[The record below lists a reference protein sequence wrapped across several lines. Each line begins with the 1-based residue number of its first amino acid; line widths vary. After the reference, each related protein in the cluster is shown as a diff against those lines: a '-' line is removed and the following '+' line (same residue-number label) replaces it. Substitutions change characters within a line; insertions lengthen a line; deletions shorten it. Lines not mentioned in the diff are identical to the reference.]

1 MQSKK
6 DRIPHAAVL
15 AANLFFGVNFSAV
28 QYMTSHHMSAFA
40 INLTRVL
47 ASVFLFWLLILFFP
61 ISDKGIQ
68 RKDWAR
74 LFVCALTG
82 IVINQ
87 LLFIKG
93 LSMTL
98 SIHAAL
104 LILVTPIFIHFAAIV
119 TGQEKFTWR
128 VAMGVG
134 LGVGGATILALGKQ
148 HNQTASQIWLGD
160 LYIVINAIS
169 YAFYFVWVKP
179 LMQTYSSVH
188 IMRWLFTLGLPFM
201 IVFGGQDLMQ
211 VDFNHFQGKD
221 WAILSMI
228 VIGATFLAYLFNIY
242 GIKKLGAGTTG
253 MYIYTQPIFATLI
266 GVFILGEKITLTTG
280 VAALIIV
287 TGVWLVTS
295 QKRDKA

>member
-1 MQSKK
+1 
-6 DRIPHAAVL
+6 
-15 AANLFFGVNFSAV
+15 
-28 QYMTSHHMSAFA
+28 
-40 INLTRVL
+40 
-47 ASVFLFWLLILFFP
+47 
-61 ISDKGIQ
+61 
-68 RKDWAR
+68 
-74 LFVCALTG
+74 
-82 IVINQ
+82 
-87 LLFIKG
+87 
-93 LSMTL
+93 
-98 SIHAAL
+98 
-104 LILVTPIFIHFAAIV
+104 LVTPIFIHFAAIV